1 MKKKHTETMAILD
14 LAYLFTIKGL
24 SLNSCLYRS
33 GKGFAFSPPNT
44 KWARDPGGNG
54 FDISQTAW
62 YKQSN
67 WIWWNSSAPAEG
79 NRWPI
84 ALSWPCYSTNL
95 CGSAFVDAWF
105 KTYLAGWS
113 QFGWVNGISSTRS
126 DLMYSVPQVPF
137 LAVFYIFCIASSRWS
152 YKKT

>member
-1 MKKKHTETMAILD
+1 MKKKHTETMAIMD
-14 LAYLFTIKGL
+14 LACLFTIKGL

-33 GKGFAFSPPNT
+33 GNGFAFSPPNT

-79 NRWPI
+79 NCWPI
-84 ALSWPCYSTNL
+84 TLFWPCYSTNL
-95 CGSAFVDAWF
+95 CGSAFVYAWF
-105 KTYLAGWS
+105 KTYLAVWS

-126 DLMYSVPQVPF
+126 DLMYSVP
-137 LAVFYIFCIASSRWS
+137 LGSILGCILHLLYCLLSV
-152 YKKT
+152 KL